1 MFIYM
6 SVCLYLYIFC
16 KCIVISI
23 PYLKKKELLIIVCA
37 GIIINKLKV
46 VCCVPVCICCKK
58 MQTLFSNDVCMC
70 ALAPTYHRGSLCN
83 RVICG

>member
-6 SVCLYLYIFC
+6 SVCLYLYIYC

-46 VCCVPVCICCKK
+46 VVVCQCAFVAKKCKHCFP
-58 MQTLFSNDVCMC
+58 MMC
-70 ALAPTYHRGSLCN
+70 ACVL
-83 RVICG
+83 

>member
-6 SVCLYLYIFC
+6 SVCLYLYIYC

-37 GIIINKLKV
+37 GIIINKLKS
-46 VCCVPVCICCKK
+46 C
-58 MQTLFSNDVCMC
+58 LLC
-70 ALAPTYHRGSLCN
+70 ASVHYLLQKNAN
-83 RVICG
+83 IVFQ